1 MHRWLLAAGL
11 VLGLP
16 GMVGCRNQDEGG
28 AIALW
33 EDFQAADYRSWER
46 APGYPGRTPSTAAH
60 GDAVEIF
67 INDTLAEAL
76 ASGDKLSAW
85 PEGSLIV
92 KDGFEDGEPHLVAAM
107 EKRDDGWFFAEYDPD
122 GDVNFSGSPRVCRGC
137 HDAGADEVLAFGF
150 P

>member
-1 MHRWLLAAGL
+1 MPRLLILAGL
-11 VLGLP
+11 VLLTF
-16 GMVGCRNQDEGG
+16 GCRNQDEGG

-46 APGYPGRTPSTAAH
+46 APGYAERTPSGAPH
-60 GDAVEIF
+60 GDAVDIF

-85 PEGSLIV
+85 PEGSLII
-92 KDGFEDGEPHLVAAM
+92 KDGYKKGDPYLVAVM
-107 EKRDDGWFFAEYDPD
+107 EKRGDGWFWAEYEPD
-122 GDVNFSGSPRVCRGC
+122 GEVLFSGEPGVCTRC
-137 HDAGADEVLAFGF
+137 HDGGADFVRAFGF

>member
-1 MHRWLLAAGL
+1 MLC
-11 VLGLP
+11 LP
-16 GMVGCRNQDEGG
+16 GCRNQDEDG

-33 EDFQAADYRSWER
+33 EDFQAADYRGWAR
-46 APGYPGRTPSTAAH
+46 APGFPGRTPSTASH

-76 ASGDKLSAW
+76 ASGDSLTAW

-92 KDGFEDGEPHLVAAM
+92 KDGFKAGEPHLVAAM
-107 EKRDDGWFFAEYDPD
+107 EKRADGWFWAEYEPD
-122 GDVNFSGSPRVCRGC
+122 GAVSFSGEPGVCTRC
-137 HDAGADEVLAFGF
+137 HDAGADFVRAFGF